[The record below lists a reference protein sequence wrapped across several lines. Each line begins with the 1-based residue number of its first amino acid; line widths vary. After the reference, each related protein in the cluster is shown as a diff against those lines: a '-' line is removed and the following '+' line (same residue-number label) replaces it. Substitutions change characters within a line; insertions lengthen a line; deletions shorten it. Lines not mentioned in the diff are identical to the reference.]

1 MTNIDWTKT
10 VGQFITE
17 QRILHFV
24 SAALILIVG
33 IFLSRRADSAI
44 SRLKHLDLQQRIL
57 FTKIAKY
64 GVLTLAAA
72 AALSQLGFDLKVLLG
87 AAGVLTVAVG
97 FAAQTSAS
105 NLISGIFLMVEKPFV
120 IGDIVEVAG
129 TKGEVLSIDLLSC
142 KIRMFNNVMVRIP
155 NETMVKSNITN
166 LSYFPVR
173 RVDFKVGVGY
183 ASDMRKVRE
192 LLVKAANAHPLCMNE
207 PEPVFTFENF
217 GDSSINVTLQVWTL
231 NENVG
236 RVQNDVFS
244 DIKKLFEE
252 NGIEIPFPTRTLVQT
267 QG

>member
-1 MTNIDWTKT
+1 MTQIDWTKHFSHY
-10 VGQFITE
+10 VTE
-17 QRILHFV
+17 QRVIGIV
-24 SAALILIVG
+24 SAVVILAVG
-33 IFLSRRADSAI
+33 IFLSRRVDSAI

-64 GVLTLAAA
+64 GVLTIAFAS
-72 AALSQLGFDLKVLLG
+72 ALNELGFNLKVLLG

-155 NETMVKSNITN
+155 NESMVKSNITN

-183 ASDMRKVRE
+183 SSDMKKVRD
-192 LLVKAANAHPLCMNE
+192 LLMKAANAHPLCMSE
-207 PEPVFTFENF
+207 PEPVFTFEAF
-217 GDSSINVTLQVWTL
+217 GDSSINVLLQVWTL

-236 RVQNDVFS
+236 RVQNDVFN
-244 DIKKLFEE
+244 DINRLFGE
-252 NGIEIPFPTRTLVQT
+252 NEIEIPFPTRTLVQT
-267 QG
+267 